1 MLVTSLAQAKL
12 KMAIMTQLSGLTL
25 EVFLLSGL
33 QDLSFNGNISKLMKR
48 MKWNS
53 MMMMIRNAVASE

>member
-33 QDLSFNGNISKLMKR
+33 QDLSFNGSISKLMKR